1 MADWHQLFGLALAD
15 FFLGTPYTVEVEKEL
30 SVKQRLD
37 IVIICKGIG
46 QLQEKVPDGL
56 ENLSNH
62 NLLTYKSL
70 RQPLDSWA
78 LDELIGHYVNYRKIV
93 SQDEEHLIP
102 FGEFRLYGV
111 STRYPQKLASAE
123 TLKPVIQGVYEVKRG
138 QHVIRVIVL
147 SQITEAP
154 HNALWHLFSGIKELV
169 QYGAA
174 SYKWR
179 RKNNRSMLR
188 QLVET
193 YSKEGLIMAY
203 TFEDFYRDF
212 TRDHVHFLTPEERMK
227 GLSPDDILKRFT
239 PDDIL
244 KRFTPDDILK
254 RFTPDDIV
262 KRLTPDDRLKG
273 LSMEEIEAYLERVK
287 KLKKS

>member
-1 MADWHQLFGLALAD
+1 
-15 FFLGTPYTVEVEKEL
+15 
-30 SVKQRLD
+30 
-37 IVIICKGIG
+37 
-46 QLQEKVPDGL
+46 
-56 ENLSNH
+56 
-62 NLLTYKSL
+62 
-70 RQPLDSWA
+70 
-78 LDELIGHYVNYRKIV
+78 
-93 SQDEEHLIP
+93 
-102 FGEFRLYGV
+102 LYGV
-111 STRYPQKLASAE
+111 STSYPQKLASAE

-147 SQITEAP
+147 SQIPEAP
-154 HNALWHLFSGIKELV
+154 HNALWHLFSGIEELV

-239 PDDIL
+239 PDDI
-244 KRFTPDDILK
+244 
-254 RFTPDDIV
+254 V